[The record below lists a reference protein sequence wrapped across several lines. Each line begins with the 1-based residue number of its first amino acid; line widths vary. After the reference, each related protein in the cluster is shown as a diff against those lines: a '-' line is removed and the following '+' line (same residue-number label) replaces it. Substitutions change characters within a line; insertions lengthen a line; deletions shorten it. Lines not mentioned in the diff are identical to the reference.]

1 MILIYKGSLVEISG
15 TSKVDRQ
22 ITNTKAKIEKQRHG
36 SRRHA
41 AVNLLIYTLSKTKNY
56 LCICQ

>member
-1 MILIYKGSLVEISG
+1 MILIYKGSLAEISG

-36 SRRHA
+36 S
-41 AVNLLIYTLSKTKNY
+41 
-56 LCICQ
+56 